1 MNETQQEESLD
12 RQLREAAPYIDDAGF
27 TVAVIAKLPAPRQKR
42 VSLRGTILVGITM
55 LGCALAYILSNGGSF
70 IITSIGRVTT
80 LPVLWLLAFAFASG
94 ILITAGGLVA
104 AISKSREPQS

>member
-1 MNETQQEESLD
+1 MNETQQEDWLD

-42 VSLRGTILVGITM
+42 VSLRGTILVGIT
-55 LGCALAYILSNGGSF
+55 LVGCVLAYNLSNGGSF
-70 IITSIGRVTT
+70 IITSIGRVVT